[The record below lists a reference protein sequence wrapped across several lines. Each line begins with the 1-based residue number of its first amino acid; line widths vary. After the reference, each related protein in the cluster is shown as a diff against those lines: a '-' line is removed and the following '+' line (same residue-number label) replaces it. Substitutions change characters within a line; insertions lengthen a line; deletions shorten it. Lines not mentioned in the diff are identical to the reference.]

1 MVNCTSDDEGQPP
14 LSITLPSNYNP
25 SSILPDTNMIS
36 FVVSNAWDAANTAG
50 CFRYNLDESVQSKV
64 VPGGHGFVI
73 NVNPFRVAKRRP
85 PQTVNEIKQPFDE
98 QAFNFNK
105 IKKSEVSSNQ
115 VVTHPG

>member
-36 FVVSNAWDAANTAG
+36 FVVSNAWDAAKTAG

-73 NVNPFRVAKRRP
+73 NVNPFRVAKRGP